1 VRPLAVVILVA
12 VTISIVVAGV
22 AWIVTT
28 MHSMMWR
35 PEILRITNLEMG
47 QLENGTWVLKIEA
60 TNVGEA
66 RAEIYKIEIAG
77 VEEVVL
83 NPPLT
88 IEAGVHKQLQ
98 PIPLTKSYHYYTMY
112 TIRLYLKSGTVY
124 HYIEYR
130 VAPK

>member
-66 RAEIYKIEIAG
+66 RAEIYKIEIVG

-88 IEAGVHKQLQ
+88 IEAGARKQLQ

>member
-12 VTISIVVAGV
+12 VTISIVAAGV

-66 RAEIYKIEIAG
+66 RAEIYKIEIVG

-88 IEAGVHKQLQ
+88 IEAGARKQLQ

>member
-66 RAEIYKIEIAG
+66 RAEIYKIEIVG

-88 IEAGVHKQLQ
+88 IEAGVRKQLQ

>member
-1 VRPLAVVILVA
+1 VRPLAVIILVA
-12 VTISIVVAGV
+12 VAISIAAAGV

-35 PEILRITNLEMG
+35 PEILRITNLEMK

-60 TNVGEA
+60 INVGEA
-66 RAEIYKIEIAG
+66 RAEIYKIEIVD

-98 PIPLTKSYHYYTMY
+98 PILLTKSYYYYTMY